1 MAEKFTKEQLNSLD
15 KSFLV
20 QLFLKQQEQLEQM
33 GNK

>member
-15 KSFLV
+15 ESFLV

>member
-1 MAEKFTKEQLNSLD
+1 MAEKCTKEQLNSLD
-15 KSFLV
+15 KSSLV